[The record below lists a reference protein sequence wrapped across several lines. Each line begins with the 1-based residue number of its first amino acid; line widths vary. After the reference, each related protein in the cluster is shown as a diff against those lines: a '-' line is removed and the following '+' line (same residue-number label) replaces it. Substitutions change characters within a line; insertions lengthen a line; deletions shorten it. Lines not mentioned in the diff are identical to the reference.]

1 MMLRDT
7 RRDAAYFADW
17 IACQETRISRFSQ
30 KLEEVGDKTPGARC
44 SCHLFLSGFLGDLI
58 SAQYSSGESMRK
70 LRETYTQYL
79 AHIGELEELTYHQAL
94 LTLSLGILL
103 DVSPFSIFQRVLYPE
118 DALLDACLNYHRR
131 HSLPDGFKGELLF
144 PETSAVFMAFLL
156 DECPIEDFRSFICDG
171 WYPANQTE
179 SWYESDKREDK
190 TYCGYWCFSGAAIAK
205 MKGCHQEDFQGL
217 RYFPVAMLPVSI
229 AQ

>member
-1 MMLRDT
+1 MFRDT

-17 IACQETRISRFSQ
+17 IACQKKRIAQFSQ
-30 KLEEVGDKTPGARC
+30 KLQEIEDKNPKARL
-44 SCHLFLSGFLGDLI
+44 SCHLALSGFLGDLI
-58 SAQYSSGESMRK
+58 SAQYSAGESMEK

-103 DVSPFSIFQRVLYPE
+103 DVSPFGIFQRVLYPE
-118 DALLDACLNYHRR
+118 DALLDALLNYHRR
-131 HSLPDGFKGELLF
+131 HSLPHGFKGALLF

-156 DECPIEDFRSFICDG
+156 DECQIEDFRLFIRDG

-205 MKGCHQEDFQGL
+205 MKGRHQEDFQGL
-217 RYFPVAMLPVSI
+217 RYFPIAMLPVSI